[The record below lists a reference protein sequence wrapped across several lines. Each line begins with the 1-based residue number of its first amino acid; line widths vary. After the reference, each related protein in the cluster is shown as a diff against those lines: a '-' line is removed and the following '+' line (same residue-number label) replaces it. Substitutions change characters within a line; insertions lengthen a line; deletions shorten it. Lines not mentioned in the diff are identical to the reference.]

1 MTVLEFINSGL
12 EADVYDDV
20 CEVCQIAF
28 AGNRLTEDG
37 ERRFSTVLGLEVEL
51 YDGQYCNNCVV
62 KCDTEEEACAVAEL
76 FNTMAGFCS
85 VEDYDKYVKEE

>member
-1 MTVLEFINSGL
+1 MTVLELINSGI

-28 AGNRLTEDG
+28 AGNNLTDEG
-37 ERRFSTVLGLEVEL
+37 KERFSNVLDLEVEL

-62 KCDTEEEACAVAEL
+62 KCDTEETAYEVAEL

-85 VEDYDKYVKEE
+85 VSEYEAYVKEV